1 MTLSSLTRVT
11 RTATFR
17 LAAIYVALFAASAL
31 ILGVAVLLA
40 SRTALQQQARDRID
54 TEIGFLQR
62 EYGRGGL
69 DHLVSLVRER
79 GRGSSA
85 LDYLLQSR
93 DGSHLVGEMPA
104 KPELRP
110 GWTRIVVA
118 DAAEDGGRPEVD
130 MAHVIA
136 LDGGYLLAVGTDLRQ
151 FADVQEAVV
160 TALAWAVALAVLL
173 GVGGGIW
180 LSRAFLHRV
189 DAIARTAEAI
199 IAGDLSRRVPTLGTG
214 DDLDR
219 LASTLNHMLDRIGAL
234 MESLRQ
240 VSSDVAHDL
249 RTPLT
254 RLYQRLE
261 GARTG
266 SRTIAE
272 YEAAIEAASAEAD
285 SLLQTFASLLRI
297 AQVEGASPHG
307 GFADVDLSALAETVA
322 DAYLPDIEAQGHL
335 LATAIEPGIAI
346 WGDRE
351 LLTQALANVVENALR
366 HTPPGTGIEVGL
378 CVEPHGRAVLAISDN
393 GPGVGAGDLPR
404 LVERFYR
411 GEHSRTTPGS
421 GLGLSLANAV
431 AELHGGRLEI
441 ASLAPGLRVRFVFA
455 APVARSSRRPPRHHE
470 AHDQPAKVWFPSR

>member
-1 MTLSSLTRVT
+1 MTLQPLIRIT

-17 LAAIYVALFAASAL
+17 LAAVYVALFAASAVV
-31 ILGVAVLLA
+31 LGLAVLLA
-40 SRTALQQQARDRID
+40 TRTALEQQVRARIN

-62 EYGRGGL
+62 EYEGGGL
-69 DHLVSLVRER
+69 DHLVSLLRAR

-85 LDYLLQSR
+85 LDYLVESH

-104 KPELRP
+104 KAELRP

-118 DAAEDGGRPEVD
+118 EATEDDGRPEEDLARV
-130 MAHVIA
+130 VA
-136 LDGGYLLAVGTDLRQ
+136 LEGGYLLAVGTDLQQ
-151 FADVQEAVV
+151 FADVQEAVG
-160 TALAWAVALAVLL
+160 TAFAWAVALAVLL
-173 GVGGGIW
+173 GIGGGVW

-199 IAGDLSRRVPTLGTG
+199 IAGDLARRVPTMGTG

-219 LASTLNHMLDRIGAL
+219 LASTLNRMLDRIAVL

-261 GARTG
+261 GARNGIKTV
-266 SRTIAE
+266 AE
-272 YEAAIEAASAEAD
+272 YETAIEAAATEAD
-285 SLLQTFASLLRI
+285 NLLQTFASLLRI
-297 AQVEGASPHG
+297 AQVEGASPHA
-307 GFADVDLSALAETVA
+307 GFIDVDLSALAETVV
-322 DAYLPDIEAQGHL
+322 DAYLPDVEAQEHL
-335 LATAIEPGIAI
+335 LTTAIKPGVTIR
-346 WGDRE
+346 GDRE
-351 LLTQALANVVENALR
+351 LLTQALANVVENAMR
-366 HTPPGTGIEVGL
+366 HTPPGTRIDIAL
-378 CVEPHGRAVLAISDN
+378 RNEPDGELTLSITDN
-393 GPGVGAGDLPR
+393 GPGVGADNISK

-411 GEHSRTTPGS
+411 GEHSRSTPGA

-441 ASLAPGLRVRFVFA
+441 RSLAPGLSVCFA
-455 APVARSSRRPPRHHE
+455 FPAPSALVAKRAS
-470 AHDQPAKVWFPSR
+470 